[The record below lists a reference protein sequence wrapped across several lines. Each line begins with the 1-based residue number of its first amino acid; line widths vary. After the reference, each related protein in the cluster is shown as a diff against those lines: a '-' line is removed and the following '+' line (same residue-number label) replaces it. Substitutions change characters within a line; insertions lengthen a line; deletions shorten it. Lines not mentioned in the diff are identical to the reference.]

1 MSFSARVF
9 RILIASPS
17 DVTEEREI
25 AVRTIQEW
33 NDLNSAERQLVL
45 LPIRWETHSAPEYG
59 KRPQEIINRLVVD
72 TCDLMVG
79 IFWTRVGSPTGIAES
94 GTIEEIERVANKGKP
109 IMLYFSQAKQD
120 PEKIDIEQLSKLRD
134 FKQKTFP
141 NALIQSYADLIEF
154 KDKLTKQLEIQLR
167 SLIAQQSEI
176 GMDETSVSPITDIV
190 FHFAEVDTGRDAG
203 TELALETSFVEITN
217 FDELPDY
224 TVKKKGK
231 QFVEKQLKSD
241 YANPNLVTLFTSSS
255 EVNNNYYRQRATYL
269 IQKEFFRPL
278 RFWLQNKGGVG
289 ARDVYI
295 EMVFK
300 SNIGKI
306 ILMQNSRLSN
316 VFPSKTKTGTL
327 LTSSYFPLNPDDII
341 KEDSDSWVAP
351 IEVRALQPQREL
363 SPIQDFVIGA
373 KESCE
378 VIIAA
383 RIYADTLPEP
393 LVQELKL
400 RLNVKQFR
408 MTAKEFMKL
417 IQSADKGGE
426 EEA

>member
-59 KRPQEIINRLVVD
+59 KRPQEVINRQVVD

-79 IFWTRVGSPTGIAES
+79 VFWTRVGSPTGIAES

-120 PEKIDIEQLSKLRD
+120 PEKIDIDQLSKLRE
-134 FKQKTFP
+134 FKKKTFP
-141 NALIQSYADLIEF
+141 NALIQTYADLIEF
-154 KDKLTKQLEIQLR
+154 KDKLTKHLEIQLR
-167 SLIAQQSEI
+167 SLIAQESEI
-176 GMDETSVSPITDIV
+176 GMEETSVRPITDIV
-190 FHFAEVDTGRDAG
+190 FHFAEVDTGLDAG
-203 TELALETSFVEITN
+203 TELELETTYIEITN
-217 FDELPDY
+217 FDEIPDY
-224 TVKKKGK
+224 TPKKKDK
-231 QFVEKQLKSD
+231 ESVDVQHTYAHTKS
-241 YANPNLVTLFTSSS
+241 NMISIFKTLSDD
-255 EVNNNYYRQRATYL
+255 NKDYYREEATYL
-269 IQKEFFRPL
+269 IQQNFFKPL
-278 RFWLQNKGGVG
+278 RFWLKNRGGVG

-295 EMVFK
+295 DMVFK
-300 SNIGKI
+300 SDLSNT
-306 ILMQNSRLSN
+306 ILMQRSQLSN
-316 VFPSKTKTGTL
+316 VIPSKTRGSTL
-327 LTSSYFPLNPDDII
+327 LTSSYHPINPDEVI
-341 KEDSDSWVAP
+341 KEGSDSWTTH
-351 IEVRALQPQREL
+351 IEVSALQPQREL
-363 SPIQDFVIGA
+363 SPTQNFVIGA
-373 KESCE
+373 RESCE

-400 RLNVKQFR
+400 RLNVRQFS
-408 MTAKEFMKL
+408 MTAEEFIKI
-417 IQSADKGGE
+417 IQPGDKDGGE
-426 EEA
+426 ET